1 MVFGWLFSP
10 SNRGSLLWE
19 ARQGDA
25 DEGTGELGDVTGV
38 LTVLVD
44 GYAAGSGAQRE
55 RAARASGDACD
66 ESEAAAATDLPRTG
80 DPHLEGVAQGVVIC
94 GGEFGEGGV
103 AGEGLAHTGA
113 AVGDGDQDLFA
124 APSGAAD
131 DVVVGLDSGVGAE
144 RGGAVLGGVRAD
156 LRENRAD
163 GDPLSKA
170 VTLVL
175 QDLRDTLDDPGDL
188 LFRVEVDEL
197 LQGPR
202 VVSAAL
208 FERGHVYVRA
218 HPVSEE
224 PEEVHPLQ
232 VGRHVA
238 SREGDTHFLG
248 AGDQELHQRR
258 QAAEPGRLHELDRP
272 QVQDHRLP
280 VNAYRPRERRVE
292 AAHREHSA

>member
-1 MVFGWLFSP
+1 MEFGELFSP
-10 SNRGSLLWE
+10 SFRGFFLWG
-19 ARQGDA
+19 ARQGYA
-25 DEGTGELGDVTGV
+25 NEGTGELGDITGV
-38 LTVLVD
+38 LAVLVD

-55 RAARASGDACD
+55 GAARASGDACD
-66 ESEAAAATDLPRTG
+66 ESEATAATDLACTG
-80 DPHLEGVAQGVVIC
+80 DAHLEGVTQRVVIR

-103 AGEGLAHTGA
+103 VGGGPAAPGA
-113 AVGDGDQDLFA
+113 AVGDGDQNLFA
-124 APSGAAD
+124 APAGAAN

-144 RGGAVLGGVRAD
+144 RGGAVLGGVRAY
-156 LRENRAD
+156 LREHRAD
-163 GDPLSKA
+163 GDSLSKA
-170 VTLVL
+170 VALVL
-175 QDLRDTLDDPGDL
+175 QDLRYTLDDPGDL

-202 VVSAAL
+202 VVPAAL
-208 FERGHVYVRA
+208 FERGHVHVRT

-238 SREGDTHFLG
+238 SRKRDAHLLG
-248 AGDQELHQRR
+248 AGDQELQQRR
-258 QAAEPGRLHELDRP
+258 QAAEPGRLHKLDRP

-292 AAHREHSA
+292 A